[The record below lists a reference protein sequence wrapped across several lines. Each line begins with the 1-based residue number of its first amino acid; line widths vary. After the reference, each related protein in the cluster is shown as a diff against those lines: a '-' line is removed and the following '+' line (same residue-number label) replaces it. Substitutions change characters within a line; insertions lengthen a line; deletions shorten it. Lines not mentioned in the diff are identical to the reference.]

1 MVEPPGFSDQSE
13 RYERGLRK
21 HQPSAIRSAPAGRM
35 FPTSVH
41 ALPAGPT
48 SKARPRY
55 PARARAT
62 ESGEHGHADGT
73 VVYPAACFLT
83 IHDLSLRHAFLAKWK
98 LSAPRGS
105 VLVPSF
111 HLFGKGHSE
120 HFQKP

>member
-1 MVEPPGFSDQSE
+1 VVEPPGFSDQSE

-73 VVYPAACFLT
+73 VAYPAACFLD
-83 IHDLSLRHAFLAKWK
+83 H
-98 LSAPRGS
+98 P
-105 VLVPSF
+105 
-111 HLFGKGHSE
+111 
-120 HFQKP
+120 

>member
-48 SKARPRY
+48 TKARPRS
-55 PARARAT
+55 PRA
-62 ESGEHGHADGT
+62 
-73 VVYPAACFLT
+73 
-83 IHDLSLRHAFLAKWK
+83 
-98 LSAPRGS
+98 SASRRQVGVGQALGKPRGDS
-105 VLVPSF
+105 
-111 HLFGKGHSE
+111 G
-120 HFQKP
+120 